1 MDTKSISALLSVDAL
16 SHQASSAFTL
26 SDMIAVLA
34 GGVGAA
40 RFLRGLVCA
49 VNPSEITVLINT
61 GDDTV
66 LNGLHISPDIDTV
79 TYTLAEAIDPQRGW
93 GLRDE
98 TWVAMQA
105 LQKYVKVRPAGS
117 VAAPDWFNLGDNDLA
132 THFYRTSRLNEGATL
147 SEATIEIACAWG
159 LSVRLVPMSNDKVS
173 TRVTLAQDCA
183 AGQRGA
189 SISFQEYF
197 VKYHHNIPVSKIDFV
212 GASSAAPLGLG
223 ELRDA
228 ETVVIAPSNPLVSI
242 GPIRALHGVN
252 EILASRRESVVAIS
266 PIVAGAALKGPAD
279 RMMRELG
286 LEATVA
292 GVARLY
298 APICGTLVIDTA
310 DENFVG
316 LVKAEGM
323 RCVVTDTIM
332 STPEITTE
340 LARTTIRAWQ

>member
-1 MDTKSISALLSVDAL
+1 
-16 SHQASSAFTL
+16 
-26 SDMIAVLA
+26 MIAVLA

-40 RFLRGLVCA
+40 RFLRGLVRA
-49 VNPSEITVLINT
+49 VNPSEVTVLINT
-61 GDDTV
+61 GDDAV

-79 TYTLAEAIDPQRGW
+79 IYTLADAIDTQRGW

-132 THFYRTSRLNEGATL
+132 THFYRTSRLDEGATL
-147 SEATIEIACAWG
+147 SEVTIEIACAWG
-159 LSVRLVPMSNDKVS
+159 LSVRLVPMSNDTVS

-197 VKYHHNIPVSKIDFV
+197 VKYQHDVPVSKIDFI
-212 GASSAAPLGLG
+212 GASTAAPLGLG

-252 EILASRRESVVAIS
+252 EILAERRESVVAIS

-279 RMMRELG
+279 RLMRELG
-286 LEATVA
+286 LEATVV

-310 DENFVG
+310 DENLAG
-316 LVKAEGM
+316 LVEAEGM
-323 RCVVTDTIM
+323 RCVVTETIM
-332 STPEITTE
+332 STPEITNE
-340 LARTTIRAWQ
+340 LARTTIQAWR

>member
-1 MDTKSISALLSVDAL
+1 MSR
-16 SHQASSAFTL
+16 QASSAFTL

-40 RFLRGLVCA
+40 RFLRGLVRV
-49 VNPSEITVLINT
+49 VNPSEITALINT
-61 GDDTV
+61 GDDAV
-66 LNGLHISPDIDTV
+66 LNGLHVSPDIDTV

-98 TWVAMQA
+98 TWVAMRA

-117 VAAPDWFNLGDNDLA
+117 IAAPDWFNLGDNDLA
-132 THFYRTSRLNEGATL
+132 THFYRTSRLDEGATL
-147 SEATIEIACAWG
+147 SEVTIEIACAWG
-159 LSVRLVPMSNDKVS
+159 LSVRLAPMSNDTVS

-183 AGQRGA
+183 AGLRGS

-197 VKYHHNIPVSKIDFV
+197 VKYHHDIPVSEINFV
-212 GASSAAPLGLG
+212 GASTAAPLGLD
-223 ELRDA
+223 ELREA

-242 GPIRALHGVN
+242 GPIRALRGVN

-279 RMMRELG
+279 RLMRELG

-298 APICGTLVIDTA
+298 APICATLVIDVA
-310 DENFVG
+310 DEDLAG
-316 LVKAEGM
+316 LVEAEGM

-332 STPEITTE
+332 STPEITTA
-340 LARTTIRAWQ
+340 LARTTIRAWR